1 MGEPVLIYS
10 RQWPVTT
17 ALKTLLTGMFRAKVV
32 PLYTK
37 AELVCSLKN
46 NPRSPLVLGLSPHE
60 HVAELYCLKSL
71 LSGRSVLFVARRF
84 YWTDCRLPDFCGLM
98 LYRCCTWDRL
108 VDPCSRRMEMRYF
121 RQLMTTNILATASD
135 GPPVLTAEQILT
147 EANRWLYRKMEEAR
161 LNGYER
167 VILLLLAESRR
178 GEFSARKLSHYK
190 NSGLGKLGMSRHVSN
205 LYRGVR
211 VRPAL
216 QAYLP

>member
-17 ALKTLLTGMFRAKVV
+17 TLKTLLTGMFRATVV

-71 LSGRSVLFVARRF
+71 LSGRSVVFVARRF
-84 YWTDCRLPDFCGLM
+84 YWTDCCLPDFCGLT
-98 LYRCCTWDRL
+98 LYRFCTWDRL
-108 VDPCSRRMEMRYF
+108 VDPFARRMEMRYF
-121 RQLMTTNILATASD
+121 RQLMTTDIPVTTS
-135 GPPVLTAEQILT
+135 GYIPVLTAEQILAS
-147 EANRWLYRKMEEAR
+147 ANQWLYSKMEESG

-167 VILLLLAESRR
+167 VILLLLSEHRK
-178 GEFSARKLSHYK
+178 GEISARKLSHYK
-190 NSGLGKLGMSRHVSN
+190 NSGLSKLGMSRHVSN
-205 LYRGVR
+205 LYRGVKI
-211 VRPAL
+211 RPAL
-216 QAYLP
+216 QTHLP